1 MQKQTGKLPKASFCL
16 FNDVDGT
23 QGVSLCPNAINLS
36 KKKTKRK
43 KIKNNLKNQCNKN
56 FFYRSFDRPHL
67 CSGAHNVQK
76 GI

>member
-36 KKKTKRK
+36 KKKRKTKNEKEKNK
-43 KIKNNLKNQCNKN
+43 KQSEK
-56 FFYRSFDRPHL
+56 P
-67 CSGAHNVQK
+67 V
-76 GI
+76 